1 MSTSQQMQYFN
12 ASSGLQNAQIAGGS
26 KFSMADITGASGAQQ
41 ALLQQINNGIIYFF
55 IIL

>member
-1 MSTSQQMQYFN
+1 MQYFN